1 MMIPEEEKKKK
12 PEGKQIGEA
21 KKQKT
26 PL

>member
-1 MMIPEEEKKKK
+1 MIPEEEKKKK